1 MLYIIRG
8 LPGAGKTTL
17 AYKLTPNVVEA
28 DQFMKNEAGEY
39 EFDAYRLTECH
50 QQCYETVRGLLLTG
64 KWPVAVSN
72 TFVSTWEYER
82 YIRLADDLRIP
93 YQIISVK
100 GHPTWENTH
109 GVPEA
114 TIQRMAKRWMA

>member
-17 AYKLTPNVVEA
+17 AHKLTPNVVEA
-28 DQFMKNEAGEY
+28 DQFMINEAGEY
-39 EFDAYRLTECH
+39 EFNAYRLAECH
-50 QQCYETVRGLLLTG
+50 QACYETVRTLLLTG
-64 KWPVAVSN
+64 ATVAVSN
-72 TFVSTWEYER
+72 TFVSLWEYER
-82 YIRLADDLRIP
+82 YIKLADDLCIP

-100 GHPTWENTH
+100 GHPSWKNIH

-114 TIQRMAKRWMA
+114 TVQRMAKRWMA